1 MASIRKRTSNSG
13 TKYQVQVRRS
23 GHQPVIQSFNTL
35 KDAKTFANNVET
47 RIDRSVFRC
56 AKDAE
61 KITFGE
67 LAGRYLKEI
76 LVNKKGYD
84 KEKYNIRPVIR
95 YLEQYQ
101 LINVRTH
108 IISSYRND
116 RLEEVSPGTVRR
128 ELGLISRIL
137 VSAEKDFG
145 IYLPQGNPV
154 SRIKKPIETARDR
167 RPTDE
172 ELEILISDKTI
183 GHYVVFAIETGMR
196 RGEIVNIKPEH
207 LLGERHNL
215 LVISETKTGIPRTI
229 PLSARAQEALNK
241 LLYATNCRSILKPH
255 SVSQAFLRACKRHS
269 IEGLRFHDLR
279 HEATSRFFE
288 KGLNIMEVSLI
299 TGHKS
304 LSMLNRYTHLK
315 PESLLEKLES
325 FDPI

>member
-13 TKYQVQVRRS
+13 TKYQVQIRRS

-35 KDAKTFANNVET
+35 KDAQTFAKDIEVKIE
-47 RIDRSVFRC
+47 RSVYQC

-61 KITFGE
+61 HITFGE
-67 LAGRYLKEI
+67 LADRYLKEI

-84 KEKYNIRPVIR
+84 KERYNIRPVIR
-95 YLEQYQ
+95 FFKDYK
-101 LINVRTH
+101 LINVRPH
-108 IISSYRND
+108 VVAAFKKH
-116 RLEEVSPGTVRR
+116 RLDEVSPGTVKR

-137 VSAEKDFG
+137 VSAERDFG

-154 SRIKKPIETARDR
+154 SQIKKPIETARDR
-167 RPTDE
+167 RPTGE

-183 GHYVVFAIETGMR
+183 GHYVTFAIETGMR
-196 RGEIVNIKPEH
+196 RGEIVNIKPKH
-207 LLGERHNL
+207 LLGEQQNL
-215 LVISETKTGIPRTI
+215 LVIPETKTGIPRTI

-241 LLYATNCRSILKPH
+241 LLYATNCRPILKPH

-269 IEGLRFHDLR
+269 IDDLRFHDLR

-315 PESLLEKLES
+315 PESLLEKLEC
-325 FDPI
+325 FDPV